1 MSTGYSD
8 EDIAPLLA
16 GRPQVHSI
24 RKPFSMKELK
34 ARIESLLL
42 QGPDPGDRA

>member
-34 ARIESLLL
+34 QKIEELGLRPL
-42 QGPDPGDRA
+42 DGPAC